1 MISLL
6 VVGTMIFVAA
16 IAMGVLVSVLS
27 LLGFIISLPFRI
39 LGLVFKLV
47 GFVIAL
53 PFLILGTVLGG
64 GALMIGLTLAFVPL
78 LPVVALV
85 ALIWWLLHRGTHDK
99 TSHASVVS

>member
-6 VVGTMIFVAA
+6 VVGALIFVAA
-16 IAMGVLVSVLS
+16 IVIGVLVSVLS

-39 LGLVFKLV
+39 LGLVFKLL

-64 GALMIGLTLAFVPL
+64 GALMIGLMLAFVPL

-85 ALIWWLLHRGTHDK
+85 GLIWWLLRRGTNDRP
-99 TSHASVVS
+99 SHASVVS